1 MCFDEGGEDLRGE
14 RGNDCIARNAEEAH
28 ASGKPINQKT
38 NSGFNAPGFS
48 VRAGSPFV
56 IGPEATSACSL
67 IFTRPHELPA
77 ALLPFFAGAKL
88 VGVGH
93 VAANPFKRSSPLLAP
108 LRCFRPPC
116 TSATVGVGQTM
127 RPESELIGT
136 FGCGPPSFQ
145 SRLVGVGHVEK
156 PRRFCVSTE
165 HFITSRGIIPRTAS
179 AHCAS
184 PMPDMLSLRSVDSHP
199 VLSDATR
206 GVGHVVAACAGRG
219 RPPAPNFMFGPP
231 FSPSLARGVAH
242 GDPIKSRAD
251 VRRIDGASRNINR
264 SAGVVFSFQVSG
276 NSVEPTVASRSC
288 NLLAHNDRGPTGA
301 DESKEV
307 GPKVPWIVLAKSF
320 TGDGERLARAASR
333 PQRRV
338 VWPSG
343 HSRGDGPETA
353 AGEEVTLRK
362 TRKVFWID
370 VNDGPPVDDAVSDN
384 VILDETFEDM
394 SGDRIVFVVVDRH
407 RQARPRKSTSSS
419 SGQKFSESPPAFPST
434 IAQAKAT

>member
-1 MCFDEGGEDLRGE
+1 MF
-14 RGNDCIARNAEEAH
+14 
-28 ASGKPINQKT
+28 
-38 NSGFNAPGFS
+38 
-48 VRAGSPFV
+48 
-56 IGPEATSACSL
+56 
-67 IFTRPHELPA
+67 
-77 ALLPFFAGAKL
+77 
-88 VGVGH
+88 GVGH
-93 VAANPFKRSSPLLAP
+93 VATSPFRSSSPLLAP

-116 TSATVGVGQTM
+116 TSATVGVGQTI
-127 RPESELIGT
+127 RPKSELIGT

-145 SRLVGVGHVEK
+145 SRLVGVGHVE
-156 PRRFCVSTE
+156 
-165 HFITSRGIIPRTAS
+165 
-179 AHCAS
+179 
-184 PMPDMLSLRSVDSHP
+184 
-199 VLSDATR
+199 
-206 GVGHVVAACAGRG
+206 AACAGRG
-219 RPPAPNFMFGPP
+219 CPPAPNFMFGPP

-242 GDPIKSRAD
+242 GDPVEALAD

-264 SAGVVFSFQVSG
+264 PAGVVFSFQVSG

-362 TRKVFWID
+362 TRKVFRID

-407 RQARPRKSTSSS
+407 RQAPPRRSTSSS
-419 SGQKFSESPPAFPST
+419 SGQKFAESPRESSSAFPST
-434 IAQAKAT
+434 IAHAKAT